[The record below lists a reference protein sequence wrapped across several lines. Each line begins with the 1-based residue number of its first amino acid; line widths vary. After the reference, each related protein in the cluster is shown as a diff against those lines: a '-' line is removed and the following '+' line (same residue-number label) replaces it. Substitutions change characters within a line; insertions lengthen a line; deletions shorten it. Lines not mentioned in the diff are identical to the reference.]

1 MDEQAISD
9 AIRAVSRVDD
19 VFADPASPEVFPWIG
34 APKYSNAAFHLSSMA
49 SLGTGDPSSSEW
61 TLSLVIRHDGEFIG
75 VIDLRRRR
83 IPRSAPSDGLELPG
97 LFRELGLKAGDS
109 YVETGSYILCPFQG
123 HGYGT
128 QARRAALTV
137 AFTYCGFGIALSESW
152 PTNVASQAVSLSCG
166 YAFLGAD
173 RDALNGDSATTG
185 GSDVGNNDV
194 DSDSVGNQNEKV
206 RMYCTP
212 DMFNCGSS
220 SVDVV
225 GWTPDLATMLG
236 VQTQRG

>member
-9 AIRAVSRVDD
+9 AVRAVSRVDD
-19 VFADPASPEVFPWIG
+19 VFADPTGLEVFPWIG

-49 SLGTGDPSSSEW
+49 SLGTGDPSSPGSSPAEW
-61 TLSLVIRHDGEFIG
+61 TLSLAIRHRGEFIG

-83 IPRSAPSDGLELPG
+83 IPRSTSSDVEALPG
-97 LFRELGLKAGDS
+97 LLRDLGLKAGDS
-109 YVETGSYILCPFQG
+109 YGETGSYILRPFQG

-137 AFTYCGFGIALSESW
+137 ALKYCGFGITVSESW

-166 YAFLGAD
+166 YTFLGTNHVGTN
-173 RDALNGDSATTG
+173 R
-185 GSDVGNNDV
+185 VGNNG
-194 DSDSVGNQNEKV
+194 VGNESAMV

-212 DMFNCGSS
+212 DMFDCGSTPVH
-220 SVDVV
+220 VD
-225 GWTPDLATMLG
+225 GWTPELATMLG
-236 VQTQRG
+236 VQTQ